1 MAQHSQQPA
10 TTGRKTVMISST
22 ARDLPEHRKEVLDA
36 CLRQG
41 MFPSMMEHLPA
52 IDSEAI
58 DTSLKMVDEADIYLG
73 IFAHRYGYVPK
84 GYDISITEM
93 EYNRAVERGIP
104 RLIFLMHDEHS
115 LKAADVEKGEGAVKL
130 EALKARLGTERVVN
144 FFTSAADLRAHVIN
158 SLSQYRQPDLTA
170 FHYVSDIPAPP
181 EAYIAH
187 PYTLLQTHTLI
198 GRQAELNLLTDWVAN
213 SSSEVYDAHILNI
226 VAIGGLGKSA
236 LPGSGST
243 TSPPTRCSPSRA
255 ACGGA
260 STRATPASKISSSAP
275 WPM

>member
-1 MAQHSQQPA
+1 MAQLSQHPEP
-10 TTGRKTVMISST
+10 TGRKTVMISCT
-22 ARDLPEHRKEVLDA
+22 ARDLPEHRQEVKAA

-52 IDSEAI
+52 SDSEAI
-58 DTSLKMVDEADIYLG
+58 AISLKMVEDADIYLG

-130 EALKARLGTERVVN
+130 EALKGRLGTERVVN
-144 FFTSAADLRAHVIN
+144 FFTSLADLRAHVIN
-158 SLSQYRQPDLTA
+158 SLSQYRQPDLIV

-181 EAYIAH
+181 EPYIAH
-187 PYTLLQTHTLI
+187 F
-198 GRQAELNLLTDWVAN
+198 
-213 SSSEVYDAHILNI
+213 
-226 VAIGGLGKSA
+226 
-236 LPGSGST
+236 
-243 TSPPTRCSPSRA
+243 TRV
-255 ACGGA
+255 GF
-260 STRATPASKISSSAP
+260 
-275 WPM
+275 

>member
-1 MAQHSQQPA
+1 
-10 TTGRKTVMISST
+10 MISCT
-22 ARDLPEHRKEVLDA
+22 ARDLPEHRQEVKEA

-52 IDSEAI
+52 SDSEAI
-58 DTSLKMVDEADIYLG
+58 AISLKMVEDADIYLG

-130 EALKARLGTERVVN
+130 EALKGRLGTERVVN
-144 FFTSAADLRAHVIN
+144 FFTSLADLRAHVIN
-158 SLSQYRQPDLTA
+158 SLSQYRQPDLIV

-181 EAYIAH
+181 EPYIA
-187 PYTLLQTHTLI
+187 PF
-198 GRQAELNLLTDWVAN
+198 
-213 SSSEVYDAHILNI
+213 
-226 VAIGGLGKSA
+226 
-236 LPGSGST
+236 
-243 TSPPTRCSPSRA
+243 TRV
-255 ACGGA
+255 GF
-260 STRATPASKISSSAP
+260 
-275 WPM
+275 